1 MTQPGL
7 ASELVQ
13 CTFVNG
19 RTVFHSILSY
29 NSHMSIPYYHV
40 DAFTEELFAGN
51 PAGVC
56 ILSVFPPDATMQKIA
71 AVNKHS
77 ETAFVAPR
85 ADGDFDLRWFT
96 PEVEDDLCGHA
107 TLAAAYVLTLRG
119 HAGWPVQFHTCSG
132 MLGVARN
139 GSEFEMDFP
148 ARPPHPCKSPEGLLQ
163 ALGLRKAEVMK
174 SERDYLVIVD

>member
-29 NSHMSIPYYHV
+29 NSNMSIPYYHV

-56 ILSVFPPDATMQKIA
+56 ILSVFPPDATMQTIA
-71 AVNKHS
+71 AENKHT
-77 ETAFVAPR
+77 ETAFVAPL
-85 ADGDFDLRWFT
+85 ADGGFDLTRIT
-96 PEVEDDLCGHA
+96 HEVHVDHCG
-107 TLAAAYVLTLRG
+107 
-119 HAGWPVQFHTCSG
+119 
-132 MLGVARN
+132 
-139 GSEFEMDFP
+139 
-148 ARPPHPCKSPEGLLQ
+148 
-163 ALGLRKAEVMK
+163 
-174 SERDYLVIVD
+174 

>member
-51 PAGVC
+51 RAGVC

-71 AVNKHS
+71 AENKHS
-77 ETAFVAPR
+77 ETAFVAR
-85 ADGDFDLRWFT
+85 RGYGDFELRWFSLA
-96 PEVEDDLCGHA
+96 VEDDICVHA
-107 TLAAAYVLTLRG
+107 
-119 HAGWPVQFHTCSG
+119 S
-132 MLGVARN
+132 
-139 GSEFEMDFP
+139 
-148 ARPPHPCKSPEGLLQ
+148 
-163 ALGLRKAEVMK
+163 
-174 SERDYLVIVD
+174 